1 MDDGLDGE
9 NIGRGRGAAAAAAG
23 LVVVLIGSIMI
34 YRSPTA
40 VNGPTD
46 RLETGEVSSYTF
58 MRQNQHRNK
67 FLVSLG
73 SF

>member
-9 NIGRGRGAAAAAAG
+9 NIGRGRRAAAAAG